1 MFLVDNSIP
10 FRNGV
15 LIQGHFQVI
24 SPQLVPGEQMIAEK
38 DGQRIGVVRFMGILS
53 ANFTH
58 NPANPRYNISVG
70 FDKDYRLLQGAT
82 LSKFKT
88 Q

>member
-1 MFLVDNSIP
+1 MFLIENSIP

-15 LIQGHFQVI
+15 LIQGHFQVA
-24 SPQLVPGEQMIAEK
+24 SPQIVPGDQLLAEK
-38 DGQRIGVVRFMGILS
+38 DGKRVGIVRFMGILS

-58 NPANPRYNISVG
+58 NPANPRYHISVG
-70 FDKDYRLLQGAT
+70 FDQDYRLLQGCT

-88 Q
+88 F